1 MRTHTA
7 AAEGIPVPSS
17 RAALDEAPRCCRA
30 ELSNDLLDE
39 EGTLIDQLVGF
50 AFDTLGARAL
60 DVRVTTAVH
69 SQLMITVQD
78 APLFSQL

>member
-7 AAEGIPVPSS
+7 AVEGIPVPSS
-17 RAALDEAPRCCRA
+17 RAALGEALRCCRA

-39 EGTLIDQLVGF
+39 DGTLIDRLVGF
-50 AFDTLGARAL
+50 AFDTLEARTL

-69 SQLMITVQD
+69 SQLTITVQY
-78 APLFSQL
+78 APVSSLL